1 MTTPGIVVQGVQ
13 RSFGQVQAVRNVT
26 LRADA
31 GRVTGLVGP
40 NGSGKTTLLL
50 MLASLLAPDAG
61 SIRIDGIDPVT
72 DPHAARAVLGWMPDA
87 LGAWNSLTSRETL
100 VVTARLYGMPIAA
113 ASVRADALLTE
124 VGLVDLAD
132 APARVLSR
140 GQKQRLGLARALVHD
155 PRVLLLDEPA
165 SGLDP
170 QARIDLRL
178 LLRRFAAEGRT
189 VLVSSHI
196 LSELEEVVDDAVFL
210 MAGVTVDPARVE
222 AASRRARPWRV
233 RLAGAEPSSADVQRV
248 AGALRVPVESLGVD
262 RRDVVVSFESEDA
275 AAAALRDLVSAG
287 LDVVE
292 FAAAQ
297 GALERTFLD
306 LGDGR
311 PPQQQPTQ
319 PGTVPPGAAGP
330 RTRLRPPRLPRLRVG
345 ASKLRTSGLGASS
358 VGASGVPQPRRRGG
372 RERGDLVN
380 GQRLGTIVGLELTQ
394 RTRSVA
400 WYVLLGVFALL
411 LMIVTA
417 LSFVAWSSAYRPGGA
432 IYSTIVYVTLLLVV
446 LVSPTL
452 SGNAINGDR
461 DAATLAPVQIT
472 LATTAEILIGK
483 FLAAWVAGLAFV
495 VVSVPFLA
503 IAILTG
509 GGAPATIAV
518 SLLVLTFEVGIIA
531 AIGVA
536 LSGILS
542 RPLFS
547 VGDHLPRR
555 RGARDRHAH
564 RVRAGGVLDAI
575 GGDQQLPVVRV
586 PRELLG
592 RDLPVHARRGAQ
604 RRLPVR

>member
-1 MTTPGIVVQGVQ
+1 MSMPSPAPQAPGIPAEPGIVVQGV
-13 RSFGQVQAVRNVT
+13 RRAFGEVQAVRNVT
-26 LRADA
+26 LRAHA

-61 SIRIDGIDPVT
+61 SIRIDGVDPVT
-72 DPHAARAVLGWMPDA
+72 DPQAARALLGWMPDA

-100 VVTARLYGMPIAA
+100 AVTARLYGMPRAE
-113 ASVRADALLTE
+113 ASVRADALLGE

-233 RLAGAEPSSADVQRV
+233 RLAGAEASVAVEQV
-248 AGALRVPVESLGVD
+248 AGALRIPVESLGVD
-262 RRDVVVSFESEDA
+262 RRDVMVSFESEDA
-275 AAAALRDLVSAG
+275 AAGALRDLVGAG

-311 PPQQQPTQ
+311 PPQAPPPSEPPA
-319 PGTVPPGAAGP
+319 PGEDESEA
-330 RTRLRPPRLPRLRVG
+330 
-345 ASKLRTSGLGASS
+345 TS
-358 VGASGVPQPRRRGG
+358 
-372 RERGDLVN
+372 
-380 GQRLGTIVGLELTQ
+380 
-394 RTRSVA
+394 
-400 WYVLLGVFALL
+400 
-411 LMIVTA
+411 
-417 LSFVAWSSAYRPGGA
+417 
-432 IYSTIVYVTLLLVV
+432 
-446 LVSPTL
+446 
-452 SGNAINGDR
+452 
-461 DAATLAPVQIT
+461 
-472 LATTAEILIGK
+472 
-483 FLAAWVAGLAFV
+483 
-495 VVSVPFLA
+495 
-503 IAILTG
+503 
-509 GGAPATIAV
+509 
-518 SLLVLTFEVGIIA
+518 
-531 AIGVA
+531 
-536 LSGILS
+536 
-542 RPLFS
+542 
-547 VGDHLPRR
+547 
-555 RGARDRHAH
+555 
-564 RVRAGGVLDAI
+564 
-575 GGDQQLPVVRV
+575 
-586 PRELLG
+586 
-592 RDLPVHARRGAQ
+592 
-604 RRLPVR
+604 